1 MQAMTLTEYI
11 NATSGSTPHVNALLL
26 MFMKANKGFFGF
38 HGNDDSYLNHPC
50 IVNRGV
56 NELGYH
62 VMFDDQNTQNL
73 WSQWQIAAASTLHI
87 AELQMDQIHQII
99 EFKNVIS
106 QFENAGFFKKI
117 WLTFKYRKLIRKEM
131 EKE

>member
-1 MQAMTLTEYI
+1 MQAMSFNEYI

-26 MFMKANKGFFGF
+26 MFMKANKAFFGF
-38 HGNDDSYLNHPC
+38 HGSDDSYLNHRC
-50 IVNRGV
+50 LCNRGV
-56 NELGYH
+56 NDLGYH
-62 VMFDDQNTQNL
+62 VMFDDPNFQNL

-87 AELQMDQIHQII
+87 AELQISQIQQIV

-117 WLTFKYRKLIRKEM
+117 WLTFKYRKFIKKEL